1 MGNKEKSLDDLVS
14 ILLVALII
22 ILFVIIGLYVFEF
35 NGGISNSQTTWGE
48 FGDFFGGIAGS
59 LISLFAVI
67 LLFVTY
73 RLQKEELA
81 KTSKALDNQNDQLI
95 IHHFRDTVFKLLDRK
110 DDVID
115 KFHYDRQSKLEGIAK
130 LTGELRTVLKR
141 KEEFSKTA
149 HNHWWGRNRKYMITY
164 FTTVVSALEFMRTY
178 KLDDTIKDRII
189 GLYFATFDRRE
200 IELLEY
206 AFKGHSESSLYEEDR
221 KFFEKY
227 KGIFI

>member
-1 MGNKEKSLDDLVS
+1 MGNKEKSFDDLVS
-14 ILLVALII
+14 ILLIALIT
-22 ILFVIIGLYVFEF
+22 ILCVIFILYAFEF

-81 KTSKALDNQNDQLI
+81 KTSKALDNQNEQLNV
-95 IHHFRDTVFKLLDRK
+95 HHFRDTVFKLLDRK

-115 KFHYDRQSKLEGIAK
+115 KLHYDKQSKLEGIAK
-130 LTGELRTVLKR
+130 LNGQLRTVLKR
-141 KEEFSKTA
+141 KEELSILA
-149 HNHWWGRNRKYMITY
+149 HNNWWEKNRKYMITY

-178 KLDDTIKDRII
+178 NLDNIIKDRII

-200 IELLEY
+200 IELLENV
-206 AFKGHSESSLYEEDR
+206 FKGHSESSLYDEDR

-227 KGIFI
+227 KGIFL

>member
-1 MGNKEKSLDDLVS
+1 MDNKEKSFGDFVY
-14 ILLVALII
+14 ILLVILII
-22 ILFVIIGLYVFEF
+22 TLCVTIGIYALKF

-81 KTSKALDNQNDQLI
+81 KTSKALDNQNDQLS

-130 LTGELRTVLKR
+130 LTGQLRTVLKR
-141 KEEFSKTA
+141 KEELSVTA
-149 HNHWWGRNRKYMITY
+149 HKH
-164 FTTVVSALEFMRTY
+164 
-178 KLDDTIKDRII
+178 
-189 GLYFATFDRRE
+189 
-200 IELLEY
+200 
-206 AFKGHSESSLYEEDR
+206 
-221 KFFEKY
+221 
-227 KGIFI
+227 